1 MNQNFELRNEKA
13 NLKNQL
19 ENVFEV
25 LKNVSKTFLNILVN
39 PPHKL
44 KLEAEHISTD
54 TFFLLKTKLEEFRF
68 KEQQL
73 HRNIELFFQR
83 MHRDEKYNLY
93 FLSYHLLLKKL
104 AEIANQAKTSKNQ
117 SDFLDYLKHQ
127 PQNIKTFFQH
137 TADETKHLEFWGK
150 ALLHDLIDLIEQ
162 QVAKEELM

>member
-13 NLKNQL
+13 SIKNQL
-19 ENVFEV
+19 ENIFEV
-25 LKNVSKTFLNILVN
+25 LKNVSKTFLSVLSI

-44 KLEAEHISTD
+44 KMETECISTD

-73 HRNIELFFQR
+73 HRNIELFFQNR
-83 MHRDEKYNLY
+83 HRDEKYNLY

-104 AEIANQAKTSKNQ
+104 AEIAHQAKISKNQ
-117 SDFLDYLKHQ
+117 SDFLDYLKYQ

-150 ALLHDLIDLIEQ
+150 ALLHDLINLIEQ
-162 QVAKEELM
+162 QIAKEELM